1 MPDPTDI
8 GERAFT
14 AAQQFIRKGQEAAKR
29 ETRIIRLQTDIS
41 RLRSQRQ
48 RLFNQMGQKVF
59 DLFQRDLVK
68 NQDLRMTCQQI
79 KGVDAEIELRREEI
93 EQLRRPENRGEH
105 GVEDEPA
112 AHAPE
117 ILDDED
123 EIIRG

>member
-1 MPDPTDI
+1 MADPTDL

-14 AAQQFIRKGQEAAKR
+14 AAQQLIKRGQEVAKR

-48 RLFNQMGQKVF
+48 RLIHQMGQKVL

-68 NQDLRMTCQQI
+68 NQDLRMMCQQV

-93 EQLRRPENRGEH
+93 EQLRRPETRGEH

-112 AHAPE
+112 PAPE
-117 ILDDED
+117 ILEEED

>member
-1 MPDPTDI
+1 MPDPTDL

-14 AAQQFIRKGQEAAKR
+14 AASQFIRRGQEVAKR

-48 RLFNQMGQKVF
+48 RLFSQMGHKVF

-68 NQDLRMTCQQI
+68 NQDLRMVCQQI

-93 EQLRRPENRGEH
+93 EQLRKPEHRTEN
-105 GVEDEPA
+105 GVDDEPA
-112 AHAPE
+112 PHPE
-117 ILDDED
+117 ILNEDD